1 MGYRIELGEIET
13 ALYGIDGI
21 RAAVCFFDEAADKI
35 VCVYEGELT
44 DAALVTAL
52 RTRLPKYMLPNRLRQ
67 VAQMPYNAN
76 GKIDRVRL
84 KEEYAD
90 ADR

>member
-1 MGYRIELGEIET
+1 M
-13 ALYGIDGI
+13 
-21 RAAVCFFDEAADKI
+21 
-35 VCVYEGELT
+35 
-44 DAALVTAL
+44 TAL

-90 ADR
+90 ADHS